1 MALVG
6 ALEKFDAS
14 NGNWVEYVEV
24 LEQYFIANSIEDA
37 GKKKGIFLTVIG
49 SETYR
54 LLRNLL
60 APTKPADKTLGQLV
74 EALKNHLNPK
84 PLVIAERYKFY
95 HRCQNQGESLKDF
108 LAEVRRMT
116 EHCEFQNFLEEAI
129 RDRFVCGM
137 HMSNI
142 RKRLLT
148 EVNLTLER
156 ATSIALSMET
166 SSRENEL
173 MVESEPVHKIENK
186 GKMRCYRCNN
196 PNHMA
201 NRCKFKESTCY
212 RCKRQGHLAK
222 VCTST
227 VSEKD
232 GKDSPRPERFCKHCS
247 ENSTL
252 KEEDDE
258 EKLKY
263 VSDWCTEEGENP
275 VADEDDVYF
284 VYKFQSVDPYKI
296 ELKINQMD
304 IEFEID
310 TGSGKTIVP
319 ESVYKERFAGVNL
332 QRTKLMLKTY
342 SGECLN
348 VLGKFV
354 ATLEHENHVVVA
366 ELYVVKG
373 NGPALLGR
381 DILSKIKLNWASVY
395 TIKSVENDKLNKL
408 KIKHKHLFSGKTGKL
423 QGFQAK
429 IHVKET
435 ATPRFCSPRKVPFAM
450 QEAVTK
456 ELKRLEDEEIISPIA
471 YSDWASPIV
480 IVPKPDGQVRIF
492 KSTVNVFIETEQY
505 PLPNPDELFQKMQ
518 GGKKFSKLDLKTA
531 YLQMELDQASK
542 PYFVVNTHDGLKKF
556 NRMPY
561 GVTSGPAIFQRKLS
575 SELKDIN
582 MTVVNID
589 DILVSGKD
597 DAEHLE
603 NLSRVFEKL
612 TELGLTLKTSKC
624 NFFQSSIEYV
634 GFILNEHGI
643 SANPE
648 KIRAV
653 LNAPEPNNVGE
664 VQSFLGAVNYYGK
677 FLKHM
682 SSIASPLYQLLKKD
696 TS

>member
-116 EHCEFQNFLEEAI
+116 EHGEFQNFLEEAI

-296 ELKINQMD
+296 ELKIN
-304 IEFEID
+304 
-310 TGSGKTIVP
+310 
-319 ESVYKERFAGVNL
+319 
-332 QRTKLMLKTY
+332 
-342 SGECLN
+342 
-348 VLGKFV
+348 
-354 ATLEHENHVVVA
+354 
-366 ELYVVKG
+366 
-373 NGPALLGR
+373 
-381 DILSKIKLNWASVY
+381 
-395 TIKSVENDKLNKL
+395 
-408 KIKHKHLFSGKTGKL
+408 
-423 QGFQAK
+423 
-429 IHVKET
+429 
-435 ATPRFCSPRKVPFAM
+435 
-450 QEAVTK
+450 
-456 ELKRLEDEEIISPIA
+456 
-471 YSDWASPIV
+471 
-480 IVPKPDGQVRIF
+480 
-492 KSTVNVFIETEQY
+492 
-505 PLPNPDELFQKMQ
+505 
-518 GGKKFSKLDLKTA
+518 
-531 YLQMELDQASK
+531 
-542 PYFVVNTHDGLKKF
+542 
-556 NRMPY
+556 
-561 GVTSGPAIFQRKLS
+561 
-575 SELKDIN
+575 
-582 MTVVNID
+582 
-589 DILVSGKD
+589 
-597 DAEHLE
+597 
-603 NLSRVFEKL
+603 
-612 TELGLTLKTSKC
+612 
-624 NFFQSSIEYV
+624 
-634 GFILNEHGI
+634 
-643 SANPE
+643 
-648 KIRAV
+648 
-653 LNAPEPNNVGE
+653 
-664 VQSFLGAVNYYGK
+664 
-677 FLKHM
+677 
-682 SSIASPLYQLLKKD
+682 
-696 TS
+696 